1 MTVCP
6 IRTITRSLLSIY
18 DPLRDRLLSLG
29 VTALRMKF
37 ADIEEIIGRELPP
50 SARKYPAWWGN
61 NDQGGKRHSVAW
73 LHAGWRAENLALEM
87 EEVSFIRKNKP
98 TAPVIFGVEIET
110 SLSAEWIVAGRITL
124 SQELVLTFPEAPTEA
139 GVYRFRFSG
148 GEGHRCYIGESAHLR
163 RRFGFYRR
171 PGSTQATNLRLNAL
185 MTEHLLK
192 GGSIEVDLIT
202 KIGTLKQGATDR
214 ESSLSDKAVRRL
226 FEQAAIVADEGT
238 EIESLNR

>member
-1 MTVCP
+1 
-6 IRTITRSLLSIY
+6 
-18 DPLRDRLLSLG
+18 
-29 VTALRMKF
+29 MKF

-73 LHAGWRAENLALEM
+73 LHAGWRAEDLALEM
-87 EEVSFIRKNKP
+87 EEVSFVRKNKP
-98 TAPVIFGVEIET
+98 PAPVIFGDVIKT
-110 SLSAEWIVAGRITL
+110 SLSAEWLVAGEVTL
-124 SQELVLTFPEAPTEA
+124 SQERVLTFPEAPAEA

-148 GEGHRCYIGESAHLR
+148 GKGHRCYVGESAHLR

-185 MTEHLLK
+185 MIEHLSE
-192 GGSIEVDLIT
+192 GGSIEVDIIT
-202 KIGTLKQGATDR
+202 KIGTLKQGASDKDA
-214 ESSLSDKAVRRL
+214 SLSDKAVRRL
-226 FEQAAIVADEGT
+226 FEQAAIVADDGT